1 MTFAI
6 KKDDE
11 VMVIAG
17 KDKGHVGRVVRVLP
31 SEGKVMVDG
40 AARAKRHERTGQKR
54 AKGGQ
59 TLQQSGGIIDIE
71 TFIDV
76 SNVAVV
82 CKSCGKPTRIG
93 HQGTGAAKV
102 RICRKCESEL

>member
-11 VMVIAG
+11 VLVLAG

-31 SEGKVMVDG
+31 RENRVMVDG
-40 AARAKRHERTGQKR
+40 AARAKKHERTGQKR

-59 TLQQSGGIIDIE
+59 TLQQSGGIIDVE
-71 TFIDV
+71 MFIDA
-76 SNVAVV
+76 SNVAIV

-93 HQGTGAAKV
+93 HRGEGSEKV
-102 RICRKCESEL
+102 RICRKCEAEL